1 MIVGFDAKR
10 AFHNTTGLGN
20 YSRDIIRILS
30 HYFPE
35 NSYVLYNPKPRK
47 PDLYFPGND
56 VIVSYP
62 DSFLNKKFSS
72 IWRSKCITGQLR
84 KDNINLYHGL
94 SNELPYGIRKT
105 KIKAI
110 VTIHDLIFMRYPQW
124 YHAVDRYIYVQKAK
138 NAVKNADKIIAISEQ
153 TRNDI
158 IDFLKVP
165 PEKIEVIYQGC
176 HHTFKQSYTEKEIN
190 LTKEKF
196 CLPLK
201 FLLSVGTIEERKNL
215 LTVVKSLN
223 HHSLPLVVVGKE
235 TKYIDRIHK
244 YIDSNHLRERIH
256 FIRPSSMQELAIIY
270 QLATVF
276 CYMSVFEGFGIP
288 IIESLY
294 SRTPVIATKGG
305 CFIEAGG
312 PNSIYID
319 YWDDKALGEKIN
331 RLLNDESLNDY
342 MIEKGFDYVRRFNDP
357 NIAFAMMELYNKL
370 IHS

>member
-1 MIVGFDAKR
+1 MTVGFDAKR

-35 NSYVLYNPKPRK
+35 NNYVLYNPKPRK
-47 PDLYFPGND
+47 PDLYFPGNN

-62 DSFLNKKFSS
+62 DSFLNKKFPSL
-72 IWRSKCITGQLR
+72 WRSKWIIHQLQ

-105 KIKAI
+105 GIKSV

-124 YHAVDRYIYVQKAK
+124 YHSVDRYIYIQKAK
-138 NAVKNADKIIAISEQ
+138 NAVKNAHKIIAISEQ

-158 IDFLKVP
+158 IDFLEVS
-165 PEKIEVIYQGC
+165 PEKIEVVYQGC
-176 HHTFKQSYTEKEIN
+176 HNTFKQSYTEKEIN

-196 CLPLK
+196 SLPAK

-223 HHSLPLVVVGKE
+223 HHSLPLVVVGRE
-235 TKYIDRIHK
+235 TKYIDRIHQ
-244 YIDSNHLRERIH
+244 YIDSNNLKTRIY
-256 FIRPSSMQELAIIY
+256 FIKPSSMQELAIIY
-270 QLATVF
+270 RLATVF

-288 IIESLY
+288 IIEALY

-312 PNSIYID
+312 PNTIYID
-319 YWDDKALGEKIN
+319 HWDDKALGEKIN
-331 RLLNDESLNDY
+331 MLLNDEPMNEY
-342 MIEKGFDYVRRFNDP
+342 MITKGFDYVQRFNDR
-357 NIAFAMMELYNKL
+357 NVASEMMKIYNKL